1 MTLAFSD
8 DPPTRWMFPE
18 PSQYLRHFP
27 TFVRLYAGAGF
38 DSGSVLAV
46 EGNEGYAMW
55 LPPGVHSDEEGIAD
69 LLRQSVAATR
79 LTEILDLVAQ
89 MTSFQPA
96 EPHWFLPLI
105 GVDPMSRGRGRGSA
119 LLQHML
125 AQCDREQQL
134 AYLDSTNARNIPC
147 MSATVSRGSAS
158 SRQGHARQSFRC
170 CASHGSCGG
179 PVGTG
184 DMARYGC
191 ALDEPLESAFLVKPW
206 RLEVAGQSVRTGGR

>member
-18 PSQYLRHFP
+18 PSRYLRHFQ
-27 TFVRLYAGAGF
+27 TFMRLYAGAGF

-125 AQCDREQQL
+125 AQCDRERQL
-134 AYLDSTNARNIPC
+134 AYLDSTNARNIPLYERHGFERLGVIK
-147 MSATVSRGSAS
+147 A
-158 SRQGHARQSFRC
+158 
-170 CASHGSCGG
+170 GSCP
-179 PVGTG
+179 PVFP
-184 DMARYGC
+184 MLR
-191 ALDEPLESAFLVKPW
+191 KP
-206 RLEVAGQSVRTGGR
+206 R

>member
-1 MTLAFSD
+1 MTVAFSD

-69 LLRQSVAATR
+69 LRRQSAAAARFTD
-79 LTEILDLVAQ
+79 ILDLVAQ

-105 GVDPMSRGRGRGSA
+105 GVDPINRGRGRGSA
-119 LLQHML
+119 LLQHTL

-134 AYLDSTNARNIPC
+134 AYLDSTNARNIPLYERHGFERLGVIK
-147 MSATVSRGSAS
+147 A
-158 SRQGHARQSFRC
+158 
-170 CASHGSCGG
+170 GSCP
-179 PVGTG
+179 PVFP
-184 DMARYGC
+184 MLR
-191 ALDEPLESAFLVKPW
+191 KP
-206 RLEVAGQSVRTGGR
+206 G

>member
-1 MTLAFSD
+1 
-8 DPPTRWMFPE
+8 MFPE

-27 TFVRLYAGAGF
+27 TFIRLYAGAAF
-38 DSGSVLAV
+38 DGGSALAV

-55 LPPGVHSDEEGIAD
+55 LPPGVHSDEAGIAD

-105 GVDPMSRGRGRGSA
+105 GRGSA

-134 AYLDSTNARNIPC
+134 AYLDSTNARNIPLYERHGFERLGVIR
-147 MSATVSRGSAS
+147 A
-158 SRQGHARQSFRC
+158 
-170 CASHGSCGG
+170 GSCP
-179 PVGTG
+179 PVFP
-184 DMARYGC
+184 MLR
-191 ALDEPLESAFLVKPW
+191 KP
-206 RLEVAGQSVRTGGR
+206 R

>member
-105 GVDPMSRGRGRGSA
+105 GVDPISRGGGRGSA
-119 LLQHML
+119 RCNICWPNVIGSGSWLISIVQR
-125 AQCDREQQL
+125 QE
-134 AYLDSTNARNIPC
+134 YL
-147 MSATVSRGSAS
+147 
-158 SRQGHARQSFRC
+158 
-170 CASHGSCGG
+170 
-179 PVGTG
+179 PV
-184 DMARYGC
+184 
-191 ALDEPLESAFLVKPW
+191 
-206 RLEVAGQSVRTGGR
+206 

>member
-1 MTLAFSD
+1 MRLDLSAHRSASEAARILSISAVTRSAEDEVISLLTLAFSD

-46 EGNEGYAMW
+46 EGNEGYAMR
-55 LPPGVHSDEEGIAD
+55 LPPGVHSDEARIAD
-69 LLRQSVAATR
+69 LLRQSVGAMR

-105 GVDPMSRGRGRGSA
+105 GVDPISRGRGRGSA

-125 AQCDREQQL
+125 VQCDRDRQL
-134 AYLDSTNARNIPC
+134 AYLDSTNARNISLYERHGFERLGVI
-147 MSATVSRGSAS
+147 MA
-158 SRQGHARQSFRC
+158 
-170 CASHGSCGG
+170 GSCP
-179 PVGTG
+179 PVFP
-184 DMARYGC
+184 MLR
-191 ALDEPLESAFLVKPW
+191 KP
-206 RLEVAGQSVRTGGR
+206 R

>member
-1 MTLAFSD
+1 MSSTSISIRGGPRSSSFACHPIAEDEVISLLTLAFSD

-18 PSQYLRHFP
+18 PNQYLRHFP
-27 TFVRLYAGAGF
+27 TFIRLYAGAGF

-46 EGNEGYAMW
+46 EGNEGFAIW
-55 LPPGVHSDEEGIAD
+55 LPPGVHSDEAGIAD

-119 LLQHML
+119 IEKLGVIK
-125 AQCDREQQL
+125 A
-134 AYLDSTNARNIPC
+134 
-147 MSATVSRGSAS
+147 
-158 SRQGHARQSFRC
+158 
-170 CASHGSCGG
+170 GSCQ
-179 PVGTG
+179 PVFP
-184 DMARYGC
+184 MLR
-191 ALDEPLESAFLVKPW
+191 KP
-206 RLEVAGQSVRTGGR
+206 R

>member
-27 TFVRLYAGAGF
+27 TFMRLYAGAGF

-55 LPPGVHSDEEGIAD
+55 LPPGVHSDEEGIGD
-69 LLRQSVAATR
+69 FLRQSVGAMR
-79 LTEILDLVAQ
+79 LTEILDLAAQ

-105 GVDPMSRGRGRGSA
+105 GVDPINRGRGRGSA
-119 LLQHML
+119 LLQYML
-125 AQCDREQQL
+125 AKCDREGQL
-134 AYLDSTNARNIPC
+134 AYLDSTSARNIPLYE
-147 MSATVSRGSAS
+147 
-158 SRQGHARQSFRC
+158 RQGFETLGVIKA
-170 CASHGSCGG
+170 GSCP
-179 PVGTG
+179 PVFP
-184 DMARYGC
+184 MLR
-191 ALDEPLESAFLVKPW
+191 KP
-206 RLEVAGQSVRTGGR
+206 R

>member
-1 MTLAFSD
+1 MFAE
-8 DPPTRWMFPE
+8 PTK
-18 PSQYLRHFP
+18 YLEHFP
-27 TFVRLYAGAGF
+27 TFIRLYAGAGF

-55 LPPGVHSDEEGIAD
+55 LPPGVHSDEAGIAD

-105 GVDPMSRGRGRGSA
+105 GVDPVSRGRGLGSA

-125 AQCDREQQL
+125 SQCDRERQL
-134 AYLDSTNARNIPC
+134 AYLDSTNARNIPLYE
-147 MSATVSRGSAS
+147 R
-158 SRQGHARQSFRC
+158 
-170 CASHGSCGG
+170 HGFERLGVINAESCP
-179 PVGTG
+179 PVFP
-184 DMARYGC
+184 MLR
-191 ALDEPLESAFLVKPW
+191 KP
-206 RLEVAGQSVRTGGR
+206 R

>member
-1 MTLAFSD
+1 MSAHRSASEAAHILSVSAVTRSAEDQVISLLTLAFSD

-27 TFVRLYAGAGF
+27 TFIRLYAGAGF

-69 LLRQSVAATR
+69 LLRQSVAATQ

-119 LLQHML
+119 LLQALL
-125 AQCDREQQL
+125 AQCDRE
-134 AYLDSTNARNIPC
+134 R
-147 MSATVSRGSAS
+147 
-158 SRQGHARQSFRC
+158 
-170 CASHGSCGG
+170 
-179 PVGTG
+179 PVGLS
-184 DMARYGC
+184 DAAQRQ
-191 ALDEPLESAFLVKPW
+191 E
-206 RLEVAGQSVRTGGR
+206 

>member
-27 TFVRLYAGAGF
+27 TFMRLYAGAGF

-55 LPPGVHSDEEGIAD
+55 LPPGVHSDEEGIGD
-69 LLRQSVAATR
+69 FLRQSVAAMR

-125 AQCDREQQL
+125 AKCDRDQRL
-134 AYLDSTNARNIPC
+134 AYLDRYQ
-147 MSATVSRGSAS
+147 
-158 SRQGHARQSFRC
+158 RQEYS
-170 CASHGSCGG
+170 
-179 PVGTG
+179 PV
-184 DMARYGC
+184 
-191 ALDEPLESAFLVKPW
+191 
-206 RLEVAGQSVRTGGR
+206 

>member
-1 MTLAFSD
+1 LSAHRSASEAAPILSVSAVTRSAEDEVMSLMTLAFSD

-69 LLRQSVAATR
+69 LLRQSVGATR

-89 MTSFQPA
+89 MTSFHPA

-105 GVDPMSRGRGRGSA
+105 GVDPINRGRGRGSA
-119 LLQHML
+119 LLQYML
-125 AQCDREQQL
+125 AKCDREGQL
-134 AYLDSTNARNIPC
+134 AYLDSTSARNIPLYERHGFETLGVIK
-147 MSATVSRGSAS
+147 A
-158 SRQGHARQSFRC
+158 
-170 CASHGSCGG
+170 GSCP
-179 PVGTG
+179 PVFP
-184 DMARYGC
+184 MLR
-191 ALDEPLESAFLVKPW
+191 KP
-206 RLEVAGQSVRTGGR
+206 R

>member
-18 PSQYLRHFP
+18 PNQYLRHFP
-27 TFVRLYAGAGF
+27 SFVRLYAGAGF

-55 LPPGVHSDEEGIAD
+55 LPPGVHSDEEGIAH

-105 GVDPMSRGRGRGSA
+105 GVDPINRGRGRGSA

-125 AQCDREQQL
+125 ARCDRERQL
-134 AYLDSTNARNIPC
+134 ADLDSTNARNIPLYERYGFERL
-147 MSATVSRGSAS
+147 SVIKA
-158 SRQGHARQSFRC
+158 
-170 CASHGSCGG
+170 GSCP
-179 PVGTG
+179 PVFP
-184 DMARYGC
+184 MLR
-191 ALDEPLESAFLVKPW
+191 KP
-206 RLEVAGQSVRTGGR
+206 R